1 MSAADLFAG
10 FDAMAVAGVS
20 VTDRP
25 LPQPALKTPKEWSDG
40 LDVLSQLPIPDW
52 MTKYQWGRL
61 VADAQS
67 FGRLWAPQA
76 HALGWTVQELFGCP
90 VNVARSIYLPC
101 GVVYL
106 LEGRN
111 VLEIHADSAV
121 IENRGTRPHVYRRG
135 VGDRTSCVAIWE
147 AFGGKPA

>member
-1 MSAADLFAG
+1 MAADLFAG
-10 FDAMAVAGVS
+10 FDAMAVAGIS
-20 VTDRP
+20 AADRP
-25 LPQPALKTPKEWSDG
+25 RPQPAMKTPKEWADG
-40 LDVLSQLPIPDW
+40 LDLLDRLPVLDW

-76 HALGWTVQELFGCP
+76 HALGWTAQELFGCP
-90 VNVARSIYLPC
+90 HNVARSIYLPS

-111 VLEIHADSAV
+111 VLEIHDDRAV
-121 IENRGTRPHVYRRG
+121 IENRSGPPNVYRRG

-147 AFGGKPA
+147 AFGAQKP